1 MMLKRLRR
9 TLCIGL
15 AVAALTLTASASANA
30 EGTITWG
37 KPTEVVSFDP
47 HLSGDGA
54 SWAVFYLIYDQLLS
68 LGDDYDIAPG
78 LAEKWEEISPTS
90 YRFHLR
96 KNAAFSNGRPVT
108 AADVVG
114 SFERL
119 THPETGGVWGKQL
132 GEIEAI
138 VAEDDHT
145 VRFDL
150 AHPNGA
156 FLNVL
161 SVATTSILPMKEL
174 NEGTFDPTK
183 ELLGSGPFMV
193 EEHVQDQHWKLVRN
207 SHYYRDGH
215 PIIDEL
221 MIRILPDDSARI
233 AALRTGSVDI
243 AQFSSPDTPQLLE
256 NIPNV
261 KVVTQHTPNYFR
273 LDVSAKE
280 DDSPFADKRVRQAMH
295 YALDRERIAEI
306 VFGGQATVEYPVPSV
321 LGLDVCRDDPFY
333 TTPRPERLDKARALL
348 REAGMEGVEVGV
360 IGSSALSIYPLI
372 AQVIQSSLNEA
383 GFNAKVE
390 NIPTADWYNRVFVEK
405 TDFDLAVSWYAG
417 YSDPAM
423 VLYWWTPEGAK
434 GWADGYTVFDDRL
447 TAAIN
452 EIRQSSKG
460 PDRRA
465 AMNQACKLINENA
478 NVLALVSKPDYI
490 AYRDDLISARIETK
504 EGNFNMLKYAD
515 EFSRKE

>member
-1 MMLKRLRR
+1 MLKRLTR
-9 TLCIGL
+9 TFCVGL
-15 AVAALTLTASASANA
+15 AVAGFTLAASASAYA

-47 HLSGDGA
+47 HFSGDGA
-54 SWAVFYLIYDQLLS
+54 SWAVFHLIYDQLLS

-78 LAEKWEEISPTS
+78 LAEDWEEISPTS

-96 KNAAFSNGRPVT
+96 ENAAFSNGRPVT

-119 THPETGGVWGKQL
+119 TDPESGGVWGKQL
-132 GEIEAI
+132 GEIEDI

-150 AHPNGA
+150 VHPNGA

-161 SVATTSILPMKEL
+161 SVTTTSILPMQEL

-193 EEHVQDQHWKLVRN
+193 EEHVQDQHWKLARN
-207 SHYYRDGH
+207 PHYYREGH
-215 PIIDEL
+215 PVIDEL

-233 AALRTGSVDI
+233 AALRNGRVDI
-243 AQFSSPDTPQLLE
+243 AQFTSPDTPLLLE
-256 NIPNV
+256 NVPNV
-261 KVVTQHTPNYFR
+261 KVVTQQTPNYFR

-280 DDSPFADKRVRQAMH
+280 EGSPFTDKRVRQAMH
-295 YALDRERIAEI
+295 YALDRERISEI
-306 VFGGQATVEYPVPSV
+306 VFGGDAPVEYPVPGT

-333 TTPRPERLDKARALL
+333 TTPREERLEKARALL
-348 REAGMEGVEVGV
+348 READMEGVEVGV
-360 IGSSALSIYPLI
+360 IGSSTLSIYPLI
-372 AQVIQSSLNEA
+372 AQVIQSNLNEA
-383 GFNAKVE
+383 GFDAEVE
-390 NIPTADWYNRVFVEK
+390 KIPAADWYDRVFVEE

-423 VLYWWTPEGAK
+423 VLYWWTPEGAA
-434 GWADGYTVFDDRL
+434 GWADGYTVFDDEL
-447 TAAIN
+447 TATIE
-452 EIRQSSKG
+452 EIRQSPKG
-460 PDRRA
+460 ADRRD
-465 AMNQACKLINENA
+465 AMQRACTLINENA
-478 NVLALVSKPDYI
+478 NVLALVGKPDYI
-490 AYRDDLISARIETK
+490 AYREDLIDARFGTK

-515 EFSRKE
+515 EFSRKQ